1 MNLLILDTETSGL
14 MDDPK
19 ARLIEVAVALYS
31 VEERSI
37 IATHSH
43 LEPLP
48 AGELNGA
55 YSANKITDGL
65 LDRATQLRWGTW
77 DQVYNLAIEAEAVVA
92 HDRDGTFDRHFVRKA
107 IGDHLAWQRISEGL
121 PWINSLDIQYEQSEV
136 GGRRSLDFLACR
148 HEIVPF
154 GPWRH
159 RAVWDVLLVAALLGR
174 APDLPA
180 QVVDLCVPR
189 ASFRALVPYAD
200 RQLAKDAGFAWD
212 GERRI
217 WWRRLRED
225 TPLEP
230 TPERPFPL
238 VRIEEVGEQVGQQV
252 GQAVPKGVA

>member
-148 HEIVPF
+148 HEIGPL
-154 GPWRH
+154 GPWRPRAGGSGH
-159 RAVWDVLLVAALLGR
+159 RGPVEPGRGHGKQRPLTGRGVLL
-174 APDLPA
+174 
-180 QVVDLCVPR
+180 
-189 ASFRALVPYAD
+189 
-200 RQLAKDAGFAWD
+200 
-212 GERRI
+212 
-217 WWRRLRED
+217 
-225 TPLEP
+225 
-230 TPERPFPL
+230 
-238 VRIEEVGEQVGQQV
+238 
-252 GQAVPKGVA
+252 AVPKPPRATQSVARPLRGQRG